1 MAELSVALQP
11 LHAVTIDE
19 VEIEYGP
26 VGGSRDRAVHNRSI
40 NFTVCC
46 ETCGWRSPTR
56 FRARKAAE
64 VTGREHGDD
73 AHDIGQLWLTISI
86 APMAQVRDP

>member
-11 LHAVTIDE
+11 RHAVTIDE

-26 VGGSRDRAVHNRSI
+26 AQGSRSRVVNRSI

-56 FRARKAAE
+56 FRARIAAE
-64 VTGREHGDD
+64 TTGREHGDD
-73 AHDIGQLWLTISI
+73 VHDIGELWLTISD
-86 APMAQVRDP
+86 APIVRVRDR

>member
-11 LHAVTIDE
+11 RHAVTIDE

-26 VGGSRDRAVHNRSI
+26 ARGSRGRVVHNKSI

-46 ETCGWRSPTR
+46 ATCGWAAPSR

-73 AHDIGQLWLTISI
+73 VHDIGQLWLTISCEI
-86 APMAQVRDP
+86 SDDGG